1 MDKERAIEVFVAET
15 LKEYIEYHLENRE
28 LLDEDK
34 EILIS
39 LLRVVEYMSL
49 RGDYNTY
56 YENKK
61 DKIDIALG
69 TGKIAANSFTV
80 THINEN
86 EDGSAN
92 IEVEMGTEMRSKLL
106 DEGLNFLLVKAA
118 LGGTTS
124 DILTWATAGKC

>member
-61 DKIDIALG
+61 DID
-69 TGKIAANSFTV
+69 
-80 THINEN
+80 HILLNIDKNEIN
-86 EDGSAN
+86 QLEWNCYQDHSPEN
-92 IEVEMGTEMRSKLL
+92 
-106 DEGLNFLLVKAA
+106 LVQKFKEIY
-118 LGGTTS
+118 L
-124 DILTWATAGKC
+124 